1 MKYLKDYICEALDVE
16 LKDSSKFKLLKDYI
30 NEAINEAKEDVTRFK
45 IDSIEQELIDNY
57 VSKSRIK
64 EIVKFFQTVLGP
76 GPYYCVSYEN
86 KAGKASL
93 KRVTPADFE
102 LVTVLE
108 EPKDNSRQQTKDE
121 LKKRFFEIDGNKG
134 FFVDDFVNCC
144 FGGNAMHRKPE
155 YFDEPKDKVISMS
168 AQYLG
173 FGDYFGE
180 YEKELHNI
188 YLSYDLGK
196 NEKIKKY
203 YSIISKIFAKK
214 EYKRAVEQILW
225 EMERNDKIMK
235 KGEAAANILNDYEN
249 KYANDLK
256 STQEYNVKANEWN
269 NKVAKI
275 TDEMKAQFNK
285 LHAETVEMPVIDRFK
300 FGKSN
305 RRSDGEKLWMKAGVA
320 EFEGKY
326 VKVIICDRTH
336 NTWNWNHDLTMLFV
350 AAKDID

>member
-1 MKYLKDYICEALDVE
+1 MKDLKDYML
-16 LKDSSKFKLLKDYI
+16 
-30 NEAINEAKEDVTRFK
+30 NAINEAKEDVTRFK

-86 KAGKASL
+86 KAGKSSL
-93 KRVTPADFE
+93 KRVTPDDFE

-108 EPKDNSRQQTKDE
+108 EPKDNSRQKTKDE
-121 LKKRFFEIDGNKG
+121 LKERFFEIDGNKG

-144 FGGNAMHRKPE
+144 FAGGAMHRKPE
-155 YFDEPKDKVISMS
+155 YFDEPKDKIISMS
-168 AQYLG
+168 SQYLG
-173 FGDYFGE
+173 YGGDYFGN
-180 YEKELHNI
+180 YEKELYDL
-188 YLSYDLGK
+188 YLSDDIK
-196 NEKIKKY
+196 PDKIKKY
-203 YSIISKIFAKK
+203 YSIISNIFAKK

-225 EMERNDKIMK
+225 EMERKDKIMK
-235 KGEAAANILNDYEN
+235 KGEAAANLLNDYEN
-249 KYANDLK
+249 KYANELK
-256 STQEYNVKANEWN
+256 ATQEYNIKANEWN
-269 NKVAKI
+269 KKVAKI

-285 LHAETVEMPVIDRFK
+285 LHSETVEMPMIDRFK

-305 RRSDGEKLWMKAGVA
+305 KRSDGERLWMKAGVA

-336 NTWNWNHDLTMLFV
+336 NVWNWNQDLTMLFV